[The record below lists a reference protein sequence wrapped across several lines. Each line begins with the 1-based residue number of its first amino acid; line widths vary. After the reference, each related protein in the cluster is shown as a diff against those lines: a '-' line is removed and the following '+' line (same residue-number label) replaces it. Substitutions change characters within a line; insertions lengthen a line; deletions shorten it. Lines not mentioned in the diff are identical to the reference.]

1 MSLMKNKFT
10 LSLSLA
16 ILIAAFLLAGIN
28 QAQAVGDAYFPQ
40 DTTVALDVGN
50 MTIEGG
56 SDADS
61 VVATNNNI
69 TLTISADQTF
79 VLLSS
84 GKKRLSNNGGYSFE
98 CSSTQSRIQIT
109 SSTTKTVVIS
119 PTSETCESAGT
130 VSCSSSS
137 GGGGS
142 TITVSTPTPT
152 PMSTPASTV
161 ATPTPTPSSIMIST
175 SKPIPASLG
184 FISLAA
190 VSLKDGDVISAS
202 GSSDPDIYI
211 PNVHG
216 YKRLFLNPAIFNFYG
231 HLGGFGKVKKTT
243 STVRDTLVTSGLFRN
258 CETNDPKVY
267 GVEVTGEDT
276 GKLHWV
282 NTTGAQAVADDPNF
296 FKKVFCINTKEFSW
310 YPQGAAYT
318 SVNQIPDYTRKN
330 MPSTVVSTAKQYKVY
345 GASELNVRAS
355 ASTAAALLG
364 KIPKGKVIESL
375 GTSGLW
381 HKIKYQNKDAW
392 VHGSYLKAL

>member
-1 MSLMKNKFT
+1 MLSIKNKF
-10 LSLSLA
+10 SLSVLLA
-16 ILIAAFLLAGIN
+16 ILMAGVLLVETN

-40 DTTVALDVGN
+40 DTTLALDVGN
-50 MTIEGG
+50 LTIEGG

-61 VVATNNNI
+61 VVSTNNNI
-69 TLTISADQTF
+69 TVTISSGQTF

-84 GKKRLSNNGGYSFE
+84 GKNRLSNDGGYSFS
-98 CSSTQSRIQIT
+98 CSSTQSRISIT

-119 PTSETCESAGT
+119 PTSETC
-130 VSCSSSS
+130 SSS
-137 GGGGS
+137 GGTTSGSGGGGGG
-142 TITVSTPTPT
+142 TTVTVITPTPT
-152 PMSTPASTV
+152 PTPTTTATTP
-161 ATPTPTPSSIMIST
+161 TPTPTPSATTST
-175 SKPIPASLG
+175 SKPTPVSRG
-184 FISLAA
+184 FVSLAA

-211 PNVHG
+211 PNVYG

-231 HLGGFGKVKKTT
+231 HLGGFSKVKKTT

-258 CETNDPKVY
+258 CETNDQKVY

-276 GKLHWV
+276 GTLHWV
-282 NTTGAQAVADDPNF
+282 NTSGSQAVADDPNF

-318 SVNQIPDYTRKN
+318 SVNQIPDYTRN
-330 MPSTVVSTAKQYKVY
+330 NSPSTVVSSVKQYKVF
-345 GASELNVRAS
+345 GASELNVRTT
-355 ASTAAALLG
+355 ASTASALLG
-364 KIPKGKVIESL
+364 KLPEGQIVESL

-392 VHGSYLKAL
+392 VHGDYLKAI

>member
-1 MSLMKNKFT
+1 MKNKFT

-130 VSCSSSS
+130 VSGSSSSS

-345 GASELNVRAS
+345 GASELNVRAT

-364 KIPKGKVIESL
+364 KIPEGQVIESL